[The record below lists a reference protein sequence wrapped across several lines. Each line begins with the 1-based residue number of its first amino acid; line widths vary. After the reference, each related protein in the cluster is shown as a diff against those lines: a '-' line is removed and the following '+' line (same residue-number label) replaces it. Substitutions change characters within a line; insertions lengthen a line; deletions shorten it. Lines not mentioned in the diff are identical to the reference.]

1 MFYSLVEQTGPIVA
15 THLTELAKQAA
26 EQRRSKGTNT
36 ADLTMETNGN
46 TIRHQLCPKASQEQ
60 GLDESEFETEK
71 LKIKNYNV
79 HSLSV
84 SS

>member
-1 MFYSLVEQTGPIVA
+1 
-15 THLTELAKQAA
+15 
-26 EQRRSKGTNT
+26 
-36 ADLTMETNGN
+36 METNGN